1 MSANLTPDV
10 PQRNRLH
17 PLVAGA
23 AVSVI
28 LASAAGVAA
37 MTGILPLS
45 KASTAEPAAMQSAS
59 APVVAAA
66 STTAPAVQAAQ
77 PAPTYAQTAPRTATG
92 QAPARPKPH
101 HYRAPQT
108 TYANGEQSQPYAQQ
122 RQPAIDP
129 YVGEVASITPVQ
141 TAEPTTGL
149 GALGGAVAGGLIG
162 NQIGNGRGRT
172 VATIAGALGGGL
184 AGNGIE
190 HAVRK
195 ATTYQVQ
202 VRMQDGSYR
211 NFTYQTPPSVQVG
224 ERVRVE
230 GDSLVGA

>member
-1 MSANLTPDV
+1 
-10 PQRNRLH
+10 
-17 PLVAGA
+17 
-23 AVSVI
+23 
-28 LASAAGVAA
+28 
-37 MTGILPLS
+37 
-45 KASTAEPAAMQSAS
+45 
-59 APVVAAA
+59 
-66 STTAPAVQAAQ
+66 
-77 PAPTYAQTAPRTATG
+77 
-92 QAPARPKPH
+92 
-101 HYRAPQT
+101 
-108 TYANGEQSQPYAQQ
+108 
-122 RQPAIDP
+122 
-129 YVGEVASITPVQ
+129 VQ